1 LSQVLPITNE
11 TPIATES
18 SNEASNIQRSNDN
31 FSELLEQEK
40 RKVLLSAMV
49 PVNFQSLFDTPL
61 FSSTGTD
68 KTASKIESY
77 FGATNSY
84 RQNSI
89 ETSRASNKPS
99 MKTSDTENEHSVKA
113 AETPKDTK
121 AEQLKFAASAVNKI
135 YEGEIELSADLYSA
149 VIKAKN
155 RIDSL
160 RSIDVDD
167 LLAQIK
173 NKIKLLVENGGS
185 KLSIE
190 LKPENLG
197 TILMSVSSN
206 KGLLSINIY
215 ADQAA
220 KKVLEDNIAELKRS
234 LELSNLNIENLN
246 VLSDDRREHNKG
258 ENS

>member
-1 LSQVLPITNE
+1 
-11 TPIATES
+11 
-18 SNEASNIQRSNDN
+18 
-31 FSELLEQEK
+31 
-40 RKVLLSAMV
+40 M
-49 PVNFQSLFDTPL
+49 NFQSLFNTPL
-61 FSSTGTD
+61 SSSPETD
-68 KTASKIESY
+68 KATGKIESY
-77 FGATNSY
+77 LGATNSY

-89 ETSRASNKPS
+89 ETSRTGDKQSIKEQNQ
-99 MKTSDTENEHSVKA
+99 EQSVKA
-113 AETPKDTK
+113 AETTKETK
-121 AEQLKFAASAVNKI
+121 AEQIKSTANAINKI
-135 YEGEIELSADLYSA
+135 YEGEIELSADLYNA

-155 RIDSL
+155 RVDSL

-167 LLAQIK
+167 LIAQIK

-206 KGLLSINIY
+206 KGILSINIY

-220 KKVLEDNIAELKRS
+220 KQVLEENIAELKRS
-234 LELSNLNIENLN
+234 LEQSNLNIENLN

-258 ENS
+258 ETS